1 MATTYRTLTS
11 NDVVK
16 SRTRLHEYIPIT
28 GSILSGSIYS
38 DRNVK
43 SFSHGLYESI
53 YDYPHVSSSAN
64 HIMDISFGVF
74 SGSGAPHTVSK
85 NDKGRIYQLYSQ
97 MLMGF
102 HHQSSKGSGRAS
114 QNYGIQFDQDG
125 NIAGGGTKM
134 NECYFVNFSRLL
146 IKDEIKKGT
155 FNLTLGIGKSYLDP
169 FTGSAVI
176 RDVAVAEKGQTVSY
190 NAADSYRINA
200 AIGEYGFLYMSGSDD
215 NPSQGYSDGFTTQ
228 IKLINNSSTDKTAE
242 RTITIDTAAAAN
254 NDGGSGVGKVL
265 VAFGDSEAT
274 TTITVTPDNA
284 PGTSITTAQLVE
296 LINTGAVSGVTTQI
310 TGDSLRQSLKAT
322 GGGSEVLEHGQSN
335 RDGDVINLA
344 KVRGMIDISSP
355 DSLKLP
361 VGLIFYQPGILVLTS
376 SIFND
381 NIFENA
387 RIPGTGLE
395 LTSSSGTKTEIY
407 TATIPNLARGFRN
420 RIRNITFNNTVELNS
435 TIYMC
440 RAQLGDYNYSSN
452 PTYISQSKVVVK
464 SERTDQPVAY
474 ATSIGLY
481 SSDNELLAVAKTS
494 EPLRKDPSSELTM
507 RVRLDY

>member
-296 LINTGAVSGVTTQI
+296 LINSSTGTVSPI
-310 TGDSLRQSLKAT
+310 AM
-322 GGGSEVLEHGQSN
+322 E
-335 RDGDVINLA
+335 
-344 KVRGMIDISSP
+344 M
-355 DSLKLP
+355 
-361 VGLIFYQPGILVLTS
+361 
-376 SIFND
+376 
-381 NIFENA
+381 
-387 RIPGTGLE
+387 
-395 LTSSSGTKTEIY
+395 
-407 TATIPNLARGFRN
+407 
-420 RIRNITFNNTVELNS
+420 
-435 TIYMC
+435 
-440 RAQLGDYNYSSN
+440 
-452 PTYISQSKVVVK
+452 
-464 SERTDQPVAY
+464 
-474 ATSIGLY
+474 
-481 SSDNELLAVAKTS
+481 
-494 EPLRKDPSSELTM
+494 
-507 RVRLDY
+507 

>member
-1 MATTYRTLTS
+1 MATTFRTLTS
-11 NDVVK
+11 NDIVK

-43 SFSHGLYESI
+43 SFSHGLYESV
-53 YDYPHVSSSAN
+53 YDYPHLSSSAN
-64 HIMDISFGVF
+64 HIMDISFGAF
-74 SGSGAPHTVSK
+74 SGSGASHAIAK

-102 HHQSSKGSGRAS
+102 VADTSLHTGKKR

-125 NIAGGGTKM
+125 NIAAGGTKM

-146 IKDEIKKGT
+146 VKDEIKKGS
-155 FNLTLGIGKSYLDP
+155 FSLTLGIGRSYTSP
-169 FTGSAVI
+169 FTASATI
-176 RDVAVAEKGQTVSY
+176 KDVAVAEKGQTVSY
-190 NAADSYRINA
+190 NAANQYRVNA
-200 AIGEYGFLYMSGSDD
+200 TVGEYGFLYMSGSDD
-215 NPSQGYSDGFTTQ
+215 SG
-228 IKLINNSSTDKTAE
+228 TAAQHG
-242 RTITIDTAAAAN
+242 IIDTNA
-254 NDGGSGVGKVL
+254 DGNAG
-265 VAFGDSEAT
+265 T
-274 TTITVTPDNA
+274 DNA
-284 PGTSITTAQLVE
+284 EALS
-296 LINTGAVSGVTTQI
+296 
-310 TGDSLRQSLKAT
+310 
-322 GGGSEVLEHGQSN
+322 
-335 RDGDVINLA
+335 
-344 KVRGMIDISSP
+344 
-355 DSLKLP
+355 LP

-381 NIFENA
+381 NMFVNDKIA
-387 RIPGTGLE
+387 GTGLE
-395 LTSSSGTKTEIY
+395 LTSSGNGSSLSGTKTELY

-452 PTYISQSKVVVK
+452 PTYISAGSKVVVK
-464 SERTDQPVAY
+464 NERKDQPVSY
-474 ATSIGLY
+474 MTSVGLY

-494 EPLRKDPSSELTM
+494 EPLRKDPTNELTM